1 MVSSVSSYWETPASA
16 PSIRASYRLPIGLS
30 ATVTLIVVHCAR
42 YTCKS
47 FDQSTWVT
55 TWVDRQPKPCVR
67 PKPSRRA
74 IRDAER
80 ISGSAE
86 LKAHGYVLIK
96 AGSPAARERRDV
108 KYNEG
113 AQLDPS
119 QMGGGRGRG
128 GKVAIGGGAGLIV
141 LLIALLFGINP
152 GDILGGAPQA
162 GPEQSENPSQFA
174 QCTRGSDINA
184 DRDCRFVAYTNSI
197 QDYWKDNL
205 QGYQTIQVVTFTDS
219 VNTACGHAT
228 SAVGP
233 FYCPADTTVYLD
245 LGFFDQ
251 LMSQLGAQGGDA
263 AEAYVL
269 AHEFGHHVQNLLGT
283 MQRVQSSGQRTGPTS
298 PAVRLELQADCYAGV
313 WFKHATEDPQSPIS
327 EVTEEDLRRA
337 VDAAQ
342 AVGDD
347 RIQEKMQGQVSPETW
362 THGSAA
368 MRREWLAQGF
378 NTGDPNK
385 CDTFARNALN

>member
-1 MVSSVSSYWETPASA
+1 
-16 PSIRASYRLPIGLS
+16 
-30 ATVTLIVVHCAR
+30 
-42 YTCKS
+42 
-47 FDQSTWVT
+47 
-55 TWVDRQPKPCVR
+55 
-67 PKPSRRA
+67 
-74 IRDAER
+74 
-80 ISGSAE
+80 
-86 LKAHGYVLIK
+86 
-96 AGSPAARERRDV
+96 V

-313 WFKHATEDPQSPIS
+313 WAFYAQQKGLVETGDA
-327 EVTEEDLRRA
+327 EEAIRA
-337 VDAAQ
+337 AS

-347 RIQEKMQGQVSPETW
+347 IIQKRTQGYVVPESF
-362 THGSAA
+362 THGSAQQRMQWFSKGMQSGQMSQCA
-368 MRREWLAQGF
+368 AFR
-378 NTGDPNK
+378 
-385 CDTFARNALN
+385 

>member
-1 MVSSVSSYWETPASA
+1 M
-16 PSIRASYRLPIGLS
+16 LP
-30 ATVTLIVVHCAR
+30 
-42 YTCKS
+42 
-47 FDQSTWVT
+47 
-55 TWVDRQPKPCVR
+55 
-67 PKPSRRA
+67 
-74 IRDAER
+74 
-80 ISGSAE
+80 
-86 LKAHGYVLIK
+86 IK
-96 AGSPAARERRDV
+96 AGIPVARGRRDV

-119 QMGGGRGRG
+119 QMGGGRRGSG
-128 GKVAIGGGAGLIV
+128 GKIAIGGGAGLIV

-152 GDILGGAPQA
+152 GDIMGGTPQA
-162 GPEQSENPSQFA
+162 GPEQSEEPSQFA

-205 QGYQTIQVVTFTDS
+205 QGYQTIQVVTFTGS
-219 VNTACGHAT
+219 VNTACGNAT

-245 LGFFDQ
+245 LDFFDQ
-251 LMSQLGAQGGDA
+251 LTGQLGAQGGDA

-269 AHEFGHHVQNLLGT
+269 AHEFGHHVQNLVGT
-283 MQRVQSSGQRTGPTS
+283 MQRVQSGGQRSGPTS
-298 PAVRLELQADCYAGV
+298 PAVRLELQADCYAGA
-313 WFKHATEDPQSPIS
+313 WFRHATEDPASPIS
-327 EVTEEDLRRA
+327 EVTQEDLDRA

-347 RIQEKMQGQVSPETW
+347 RIQEKMQGQVSPESW

-368 MRREWLAQGF
+368 MRHRWLAQGF